1 MLKWLTECR
10 ISNTSIEGTGRMTT
24 SLGIAPITIGE
35 SIGELFKRADIA
47 LYESRN
53 DGRNQVLVSEFT
65 DSSLL

>member
-24 SLGIAPITIGE
+24 SLGIAPIVIGE

-53 DGRNQVLVSEFT
+53 DGRKHLGPEG
-65 DSSLL
+65 LKARRYR